1 MREFRSLYN
10 KTEKLEYIIWAN
22 EENLRRI
29 RLSHYLF
36 IDGTFHH
43 PIEFKQLLIIMYHD
57 IVSDLN
63 IPGIYI
69 LINGKSEKF
78 YDIAFQSVIDIIT
91 DYDKINI
98 NIDTIVTDS
107 ELALIKIIKNI
118 FQIL

>member
-1 MREFRSLYN
+1 
-10 KTEKLEYIIWAN
+10 
-22 EENLRRI
+22 
-29 RLSHYLF
+29 
-36 IDGTFHH
+36 
-43 PIEFKQLLIIMYHD
+43 MYHD

>member
-1 MREFRSLYN
+1 
-10 KTEKLEYIIWAN
+10 
-22 EENLRRI
+22 
-29 RLSHYLF
+29 
-36 IDGTFHH
+36 
-43 PIEFKQLLIIMYHD
+43 MYHD

-78 YDIAFQSVIDIIT
+78 YDIAFQSIINIIK